1 MCQPLVAQLRPGCY
15 RLPTGCY
22 RIAMHSLGPPSMRHT
37 TPPRKPQNPDRD
49 PITRFFGS
57 NLALRIISGLAL
69 AAVALALT
77 YAGPLTFALLATALV
92 AVMAWEWGRLV
103 SSSGLDAAWF
113 VQLATTALA
122 TWLAAT
128 GCPSCAVLAVGVGTL
143 AVYGLR
149 RLHLGNIESW
159 WSATG
164 VFYAGLPAIALVW
177 IRSDAE
183 FGWHAILFIF
193 VTVWTTDTAAY
204 IFGRMIGGALLAPRI
219 SPKKTWA
226 GFAGGLI
233 CATLLGSVV
242 LIGLAGAR
250 DLLAV
255 IVLSAVVSLV
265 AQGGDLGESSIKRL
279 FGRKDSSGLI
289 PGHGGVLD
297 RVDGLVFAALAC
309 AIIALVRASETPGYA
324 LVVWD

>member
-1 MCQPLVAQLRPGCY
+1 
-15 RLPTGCY
+15 
-22 RIAMHSLGPPSMRHT
+22 MHSLGPPLMRL
-37 TPPRKPQNPDRD
+37 TPPPRTPSDPDDDAIARM
-49 PITRFFGS
+49 IGS
-57 NLALRIISGLAL
+57 NLALRTMSGVAL
-69 AAVALALT
+69 AAAALGLT
-77 YAGPLTFALLATALV
+77 YAGPLPFAFLVTAFV

-103 SSSGLDAAWF
+103 SSSGLDAAWAIH
-113 VQLATTALA
+113 LATTALA

-128 GCPSCAVLAVGVGTL
+128 DCPSCAVLAVGVGTL
-143 AVYGLR
+143 AVFLLR
-149 RLHLGNIESW
+149 RARLEKLESW

-164 VFYAGLPAIALVW
+164 VFYAGLPAVALVW

-183 FGWHAILFIF
+183 FGWYAILFVF

-233 CATLLGSVV
+233 CATLLGSAV
-242 LIGLAGAR
+242 LIGFAGAR
-250 DLLAV
+250 DWLAV
-255 IVLSAVVSLV
+255 IALSAVVSLV

>member
-1 MCQPLVAQLRPGCY
+1 
-15 RLPTGCY
+15 
-22 RIAMHSLGPPSMRHT
+22 MRHT
-37 TPPRKPQNPDRD
+37 PPPRTPPNPDHD
-49 PITRFFGS
+49 PIARIFGS

-69 AAVALALT
+69 AAAALGLT
-77 YAGPLTFALLATALV
+77 YAGPLPFAFLVTAFV

-103 SSSGLDAAWF
+103 SSSGLDAAWA
-113 VQLATTALA
+113 VHLATTALA

-128 GCPSCAVLAVGVGTL
+128 DCPSCAVLAVGVGTL
-143 AVYGLR
+143 AVFLLR
-149 RLHLGNIESW
+149 RVRLGNLESW

-164 VFYAGLPAIALVW
+164 VFYAGLPAVALVW

-183 FGWHAILFIF
+183 FGWYAILFIF

-204 IFGRMIGGALLAPRI
+204 IFGRAIGGALLAPRI

-226 GFAGGLI
+226 GLFGGLI
-233 CATLLGSVV
+233 CAVLFGAAV

-250 DLLAV
+250 DWLAA
-255 IVLSAVVSLV
+255 ILLSAAVSLV

-309 AIIALVRASETPGYA
+309 AIVALIRASEAPGYA
-324 LVVWD
+324 LVVWE